1 VAEGVPPRPTLLV
14 RLSAGL
20 ALVVVMAMIG
30 AGIALGLLL
39 GAQVISRTLESAV
52 Q

>member
-1 VAEGVPPRPTLLV
+1 
-14 RLSAGL
+14 
-20 ALVVVMAMIG
+20 VVVMAMIG

-39 GAQVISRTLESAV
+39 GAQVISRTLETAV